1 MLSSNN
7 FSTQLDDLEKYAY
20 DSGEPILPQAMMVE
34 KQKIILEELKQ
45 KMNLNFAF
53 NELDLPQLSP
63 DELRTQVDSA
73 FGEFLSPLKMQ
84 FELITQL
91 KTQVNDLERFIKFL
105 QIDKNDKRKM
115 LKMQFL
121 KKQNCSE
128 KDLHKKSCN
137 CNYDE
142 SNSSSL
148 SAIASGSRLVWF
160 SKSKETCSA

>member
-1 MLSSNN
+1 
-7 FSTQLDDLEKYAY
+7 
-20 DSGEPILPQAMMVE
+20 MVE

-91 KTQVNDLERFIKFL
+91 KTQVEFL
-105 QIDKNDKRKM
+105 IT
-115 LKMQFL
+115 FL
-121 KKQNCSE
+121 WNTP
-128 KDLHKKSCN
+128 N
-137 CNYDE
+137 
-142 SNSSSL
+142 
-148 SAIASGSRLVWF
+148 SAIFL
-160 SKSKETCSA
+160 C

>member
-1 MLSSNN
+1 
-7 FSTQLDDLEKYAY
+7 
-20 DSGEPILPQAMMVE
+20 MVE

-91 KTQVNDLERFIKFL
+91 KTQVEFL
-105 QIDKNDKRKM
+105 AT
-115 LKMQFL
+115 FL
-121 KKQNCSE
+121 RNIP
-128 KDLHKKSCN
+128 
-137 CNYDE
+137 
-142 SNSSSL
+142 NSAVFL
-148 SAIASGSRLVWF
+148 L
-160 SKSKETCSA
+160 